1 MANGVSG
8 VKPPALFKKGE
19 TALEQP
25 GRTMLDKIW
34 DQHVIF
40 RVSDD
45 TDLLHV
51 DRHLLHDLGGSRG
64 LLDLKSRD
72 LKVHSPELTFATPDH
87 AISSAPGRAGTSKIG
102 LELLASLR
110 TETSASGIQ
119 LFDVDE
125 PGQGIV
131 HVIGPELG
139 LSLPGSLIVCGD
151 SHTCTHGGLGALAF
165 GIGSSELTH
174 VLATQTLI
182 QRRPKTMRVKF
193 EGKLPLGVTA
203 KDMILALIGHAG
215 VAAGT
220 GYAVE
225 YAGSAIRDLPVEGR
239 FTICNLSIEF
249 GAKMGMVAPD
259 DKTYQYVKGRRYA
272 PEGAMWER
280 ALKAWKQL
288 PSDANAVFDKE
299 ITIDVTKIKPQ
310 VTWGISPEHVIGVD
324 GNIPERRHPRGPRGD
339 GARRH
344 LVRLGT
350 GFHGHGPLQQRQD
363 LPLLHRPQ
371 QEHGGAAS
379 GEPRTRCSGAS
390 RSALGGLPQGA
401 EHGHTASD
409 AGGGVGPS
417 KSSISRR
424 GGGTHTPADS
434 PRSAR
439 IPRERAQSG
448 SDAMAPRR
456 GDRASNSPRAIS
468 TTIAADPDLPLGAHL
483 EIQRRR
489 ALGRNSPCATDLE
502 AAAGWAHREA
512 PSAEIRRRRA
522 GRRVL
527 EDAMLLAL
535 G

>member
-1 MANGVSG
+1 
-8 VKPPALFKKGE
+8 
-19 TALEQP
+19 LEQP

-72 LKVHSPELTFATPDH
+72 LRVHSPELTFATPDH

-102 LELLASLR
+102 LELLAALR
-110 TETSASGIQ
+110 VETSASGIQ
-119 LFDVDE
+119 LFDVDQ

-174 VLATQTLI
+174 VLATQALI

-203 KDMILALIGHAG
+203 KDMILALIGQAG

-259 DKTYQYVKGRRYA
+259 DKTYEYVKGRRYA
-272 PEGAMWER
+272 PEGAMWEQ
-280 ALKAWKQL
+280 ALKAWRQL

-310 VTWGISPEHVIGVD
+310 VTWGVSPEHVIGVD
-324 GNIPERRHPRGPRGD
+324 GNIPDPKAVDDPARRAALETALDYMGLKAGAPIAGTPVDWVFIGSCTNSRLSDLRAAAEVARGRKVAPGVRAWVVPGSETVKRDAVAEGLDKLFIEAGFEWREPGCSMCLAANGEVVAPGQRSVSTSNRNFIGRQGPR
-339 GARRH
+339 ARTH
-344 LVRLGT
+344 L
-350 GFHGHGPLQQRQD
+350 
-363 LPLLHRPQ
+363 
-371 QEHGGAAS
+371 AS
-379 GEPRTRCSGAS
+379 PAS
-390 RSALGGLPQGA
+390 
-401 EHGHTASD
+401 
-409 AGGGVGPS
+409 
-417 KSSISRR
+417 
-424 GGGTHTPADS
+424 
-434 PRSAR
+434 
-439 IPRERAQSG
+439 
-448 SDAMAPRR
+448 
-456 GDRASNSPRAIS
+456 
-468 TTIAADPDLPLGAHL
+468 
-483 EIQRRR
+483 
-489 ALGRNSPCATDLE
+489 
-502 AAAGWAHREA
+502 AAAAA
-512 PSAEIRRRRA
+512 IA
-522 GRRVL
+522 GAIADVRTMER
-527 EDAMLLAL
+527 
-535 G
+535 

>member
-1 MANGVSG
+1 
-8 VKPPALFKKGE
+8 
-19 TALEQP
+19 LEQP

-64 LLDLKSRD
+64 LLDLKSRN
-72 LKVHSPELTFATPDH
+72 LGVHSPELTFATPDH

-102 LELLASLR
+102 LELLAALR
-110 TETSASGIQ
+110 VETSASGIE
-119 LFDVDE
+119 LFDVDQ

-174 VLATQTLI
+174 VLATQALI

-203 KDMILALIGHAG
+203 KDMILALIGQAG

-259 DKTYQYVKGRRYA
+259 EKTWEYVKGRRYA
-272 PEGAMWER
+272 PQGEMWAV
-280 ALKAWKQL
+280 ALEAWKQL

-299 ITIDVTKIKPQ
+299 IVVDVTKIQPQ

-324 GNIPERRHPRGPRGD
+324 GTIPDPRTIDDPARRAALETALDYMGLKAGAPIAGTPVDWVFIGSCTNSRLSDLRAAAEVARGRKVAPGVRAWVVPGSETVKRDAVAEGLDKLFIEAGFEWREPGCSMCLAANGEVVPPGQRSVSTSNRNFIGRQGPR
-339 GARRH
+339 ARTH
-344 LVRLGT
+344 L
-350 GFHGHGPLQQRQD
+350 
-363 LPLLHRPQ
+363 
-371 QEHGGAAS
+371 AS
-379 GEPRTRCSGAS
+379 PAS
-390 RSALGGLPQGA
+390 
-401 EHGHTASD
+401 
-409 AGGGVGPS
+409 
-417 KSSISRR
+417 
-424 GGGTHTPADS
+424 
-434 PRSAR
+434 
-439 IPRERAQSG
+439 
-448 SDAMAPRR
+448 
-456 GDRASNSPRAIS
+456 
-468 TTIAADPDLPLGAHL
+468 
-483 EIQRRR
+483 
-489 ALGRNSPCATDLE
+489 
-502 AAAGWAHREA
+502 AAAAA
-512 PSAEIRRRRA
+512 IA
-522 GRRVL
+522 GAIADVRTL
-527 EDAMLLAL
+527 ER
-535 G
+535 